1 MKIWEKIYLVVI
13 ALFLLVLNLCNV
25 LVFRSSYQKSVD
37 SVEKTAVSYWN
48 HIAIS
53 MAEDLAEMEGD
64 DTTEWQL
71 FQTYVS
77 SYSTRNCAFE
87 LWKKMELRE
96 RSETGTQV
104 TYSASEGKLSSAF
117 LKETGQQKEILD
129 DGGSTGQVTIL
140 KMGDE
145 KYTCTSGSLTGTEYQ
160 LVIYEK
166 VTDILMIW
174 ENQMLTFV
182 WMEVA
187 ASLLMAILLYF
198 IIKKFLEPI
207 SRLSAMTAGIAS
219 GDYDSRLEVK
229 GEDELSA
236 LARDIN
242 YMAGQVQGHIQ
253 NKEAQARQKQEFID
267 ALSHELRTP
276 LTSVRGYAQ
285 LVQNTAVSR
294 EKQMEYMD
302 YIVKE
307 SGRMVD
313 MTETLRQVILLQ
325 QGEMKK
331 EKISLKMLKEQLW
344 EIVRLELTD
353 KRINWCFQ
361 AGEGALE
368 GNRVLVELFF
378 LNLIRNSFH
387 ACEEGG
393 EISILFDTDCAVISD
408 DGRGMSEEC
417 REHIFEPFYREDKSR
432 SRKMGGMGLG
442 MYLCWNIARKHQWQI
457 RIQSEKG
464 VGTEIKVF
472 FNNSFTS
479 RL

>member
-25 LVFRSSYQKSVD
+25 LVFRLSYQKSVD

-64 DTTEWQL
+64 DNTEWQL

-77 SYSTRNCAFE
+77 SYSTRSCAFE

-104 TYSASEGKLSSAF
+104 TYSASEGRLMSAF
-117 LKETGQQKEILD
+117 LKETAQKKEILAND
-129 DGGSTGQVTIL
+129 GSTGQVTIL

-145 KYTCTSGSLTGTEYQ
+145 KYTCTSGPLSGTDYQ

-174 ENQMLTFV
+174 ENQMITLI

-187 ASLLMAILLYF
+187 ASLLMAILLYL

-219 GDYDSRLEVK
+219 GDYDSRLEIK

-242 YMAGQVQGHIQ
+242 DMAEQVQGHIQ

-285 LVQNTAVSR
+285 LVQNTVVSG

-361 AGEGALE
+361 AGDGELE

-387 ACEEGG
+387 ACEKGG

-408 DGRGMSEEC
+408 DGIGMSEEC

-442 MYLCWNIARKHQWQI
+442 MYLCWNIAKKHQWQI
-457 RIQSEKG
+457 HVQSEKG
-464 VGTEIKVF
+464 AGTEIKVY

-479 RL
+479 CL